1 MPCGFVALPSCHDKP
16 NYHAGTVS
24 TALLRVV
31 RTPLQLTI
39 WLNCLAQGLY
49 RVPADQI
56 QSTINR
62 HVMQAGTHTYTQ
74 QRDGG
79 GEREGTRTASHS
91 KQRGN
96 KRKNNEGR
104 QQVTGRG
111 STQQSRQNKE
121 RKRRE
126 RGEKKHTGTRPWHA
140 EEQTA
145 QSRTGNKAK
154 TQQRDNWSR
163 IAQGRNKHTPEGVG
177 GREGSARREEG
188 KERGGNQAMHRPVRG
203 PTNHILSNLWRNIV
217 WPTWSRTN
225 WGKVVWWIV
234 S

>member
-74 QRDGG
+74 QREGG
-79 GEREGTRTASHS
+79 GGAGGNKDSQPQQTMRKQEEKQRRQTTGYRQREHTTKQAEQRKKKGGRGGRRSTQEPDPGTQKS
-91 KQRGN
+91 KQR
-96 KRKNNEGR
+96 KAELATK
-104 QQVTGRG
+104 Q
-111 STQQSRQNKE
+111 
-121 RKRRE
+121 
-126 RGEKKHTGTRPWHA
+126 KH
-140 EEQTA
+140 
-145 QSRTGNKAK
+145 S
-154 TQQRDNWSR
+154 
-163 IAQGRNKHTPEGVG
+163 
-177 GREGSARREEG
+177 SATTEAG
-188 KERGGNQAMHRPVRG
+188 
-203 PTNHILSNLWRNIV
+203 
-217 WPTWSRTN
+217 
-225 WGKVVWWIV
+225 
-234 S
+234 